1 MTKFIIYTQV
11 KEWYGCEDHIGDPAH
26 GRYKNKGAQEFVFE
40 GNDCLY
46 MQDRSLIKQFNAKY
60 DRVGRFF
67 RYEAKEIE
75 FYFAPEQATLID
87 GEIVIPFT
95 DPMDSQPV

>member
-1 MTKFIIYTQV
+1 MTKYIIYTQV
-11 KEWYGCEDHIGDPAH
+11 KEWYGDDGHIGNPEH
-26 GRYKNKGAQEFVFE
+26 GRYKNKGGQEFIFE
-40 GNDCLY
+40 GSDGLY

-67 RYEAKEIE
+67 RYEAKEME
-75 FYFAPEQATLID
+75 FYYEPEQATLID
-87 GEIVIPFT
+87 GEIIIPFT